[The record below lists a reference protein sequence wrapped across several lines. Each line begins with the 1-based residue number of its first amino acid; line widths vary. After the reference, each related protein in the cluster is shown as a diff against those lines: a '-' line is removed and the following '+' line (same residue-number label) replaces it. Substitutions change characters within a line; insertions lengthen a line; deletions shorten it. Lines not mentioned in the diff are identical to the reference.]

1 MPGGAGQRGIGPV
14 ADPKTY
20 TQEEVDA
27 IVAEKEALKN
37 NRDEALTEAKKA
49 KAALKNF
56 DGVDPAE
63 YKSLKAQADEA
74 ARKAAL
80 AEGNLEAWKKQVTD
94 QHQKEREA
102 DAKRISKYES
112 ALGKRLRQD
121 ELLRALVG
129 KAEPTMMELLVEHG
143 SKFIHVK
150 ETDDGF
156 DRYVG
161 DEKGNPLV
169 ADGQGTARTIDQFVD
184 TRLKAKFPGAFLG
197 TGSSGG
203 GATKSTGG
211 ASGPTK
217 SIASTNSRD
226 FLANLESIATG
237 KTTVVG

>member
-1 MPGGAGQRGIGPV
+1 M
-14 ADPKTY
+14 ADPI
-20 TQEEVDA
+20 TQEQYDA
-27 IVAEKEALKN
+27 MVAERDALKA

-49 KAALKNF
+49 KAALKNY

-63 YKSLKAQADEA
+63 YKTLKQAADDA
-74 ARKAAL
+74 AKKAAL
-80 AEGNLEAWKKQVTD
+80 AEGNLEVWKKQVTD

-121 ELLRALVG
+121 ELRKALVG
-129 KAEPTMMELLVEHG
+129 KADPSMMELLVEHG

-156 DRYVG
+156 EQFVG
-161 DEKGNPLV
+161 DEKGNALV
-169 ADGQGTARTIDQFVD
+169 ADGQGSPMTVEQFVD
-184 TRLKAKFPGAFLG
+184 QKLKQKFPGAFLG
-197 TGSSGG
+197 SGSSGG

-226 FLANLESIATG
+226 FLAHVADVAAG
-237 KTTVVG
+237 KTVIGS